1 MSNTGYEEY
10 MRQKKTR
17 SRNFIILLSSLLLLS
32 NIILDIFRL
41 LYLFCIKIFG
51 YGKKII
57 FVSNT
62 NQVINIHKYLPAHSQ
77 DFQLFYVKNSK
88 KFISLPQAYFHF
100 RAIINIL
107 SFTDCPKKLSH
118 LDVDRMRFQS
128 SLSYF
133 YFYLKL
139 IGTQKV
145 IISREDVTP
154 YIDIALACQK
164 LRIKLVVVEH
174 GIFSSESFS
183 FVPTETTLHIFSSQ
197 ENISKR
203 HPKPK
208 IVYKAQSPLSI
219 IYDSVITS
227 KKSISSSKS
236 IILADTF
243 NIRHLLLDIA
253 TSIEDK
259 GTIFLRLHPG
269 YSIRNN
275 KLVDKRPKSLALA
288 DAQIVVT
295 GISGF
300 AMESIFCG
308 IPTII
313 LTTPQDEW
321 SFKELSIYN
330 HVPYLKIVDAD
341 EFMKNPSLY
350 LKMSQPN
357 SNEIKRV
364 QDNLGFSKN
373 INQDQLLEK
382 WFN

>member
-1 MSNTGYEEY
+1 
-10 MRQKKTR
+10 MRQKKVR
-17 SRNFIILLSSLLLLS
+17 SKNFIILQSSILLLS
-32 NIILDIFRL
+32 NIFLDIFRL
-41 LYLFCIKIFG
+41 LYIFCIKIFG

-57 FVSNT
+57 FVSNN
-62 NQVINIHKYLPAHSQ
+62 NQVVNVHKYLPVHSK
-77 DFQLFYVKNSK
+77 DFQLFFVKNSK

-100 RAIINIL
+100 RAIFNIL
-107 SFTDCPKKLSH
+107 FSRDCPKKLSH

-128 SLSYF
+128 SSSYF
-133 YFYLKL
+133 YLYLKF

-183 FVPTETTLHIFSSQ
+183 FVPAETTLHIFSSQ

-208 IVYKAQSPLSI
+208 IIYKAQSPLSV
-219 IYDSVITS
+219 IYDSVVTS
-227 KKSISSSKS
+227 KKNISSSKS

-269 YSIRNN
+269 FSIKNN
-275 KLVDKRPKSLALA
+275 KFVDKRPKNKALA
-288 DAQIVVT
+288 NAKIVVT

-313 LTTPQDEW
+313 LTTPEDEW
-321 SFKELSIYN
+321 SFKELSIYDN
-330 HVPYLKIVDAD
+330 VPYIKIIDAD
-341 EFMKNPSLY
+341 RFIKNPSLF

-373 INQDQLLEK
+373 TNQDHLLEK